1 MGRQKEPFSL
11 IKRPK
16 TKYWYYKLGGWTVYR
31 STGET
36 VKSEA
41 MKVAMAALESED
53 AGPVGPSLRRYA
65 EPYFLWDQCP
75 HVRRLL
81 SEGRSVTRY
90 HVKNMRSVL
99 ENHVFTDR
107 IAKLRISEIKRAD
120 ILDFR
125 ERLVEK
131 LDYTRTVQRALSA
144 LKIVLKEAYFRE
156 DVNRDPT
163 AGIGV
168 TKYEPAEIGTFT
180 EAELRKL
187 FPATPPGPWK
197 DLTGYGVFLTA
208 ATTGMRRG
216 EILALTW
223 EYTHFEE
230 GYIEIRQAWKD
241 RHELGLPKWNKTRTA
256 PLPSM
261 LAETLKRIGERKMNV
276 GPEDLVFCYDDGE
289 RLGGTWWQKRFDAAM
304 VEAKIDK
311 KKRNIRPHSFRHT
324 LNSLLRE
331 KGYDPAKIRAALGW
345 ADEEIQDNYTHWK
358 PESLN
363 GHREI
368 VDRLFNAEPGNGS

>member
-1 MGRQKEPFSL
+1 MGRRSEPFSL
-11 IKRPK
+11 VRRPGSPF
-16 TKYWYYKLGGWTVYR
+16 WYYKLGEWKAYK
-31 STGET
+31 STGKKL
-36 VKSEA
+36 KSEA
-41 MKVAMAALESED
+41 TKVAMDALGEPE
-53 AGPVGPSLRRYA
+53 AHEQGPVFRKYA
-65 EPYFLWDQCP
+65 EPYFLWGQCP
-75 HVRRLL
+75 HVGRLL
-81 SEGRSVTRY
+81 SEGKSVTRR
-90 HVKNMRSVL
+90 HVRNMRSVL
-99 ENHVFTDR
+99 EHHVLTDR
-107 IAKLRISEIKRAD
+107 IAKIRISEIKRAD

-180 EAELRKL
+180 EAELRML

-223 EYTHFEE
+223 ESVHFEE
-230 GYIEIRQAWKD
+230 SYIEIRQAWKD
-241 RHELGLPKWNKTRTA
+241 RHELGLPKWNKTRTV

-261 LAETLKRIGERKMNV
+261 LAETMKQIRKRRKNV
-276 GPEDLVFCYDDGE
+276 GPEDLVFCYDDGS

-304 VEAKIDK
+304 EEAKIDK

-345 ADEEIQDNYTHWK
+345 ADEEIQNNYTHWST
-358 PESLN
+358 ESFT
-363 GHREI
+363 GHKDI
-368 VDRLFNAEPGNGS
+368 VDRLLNVETGNDA